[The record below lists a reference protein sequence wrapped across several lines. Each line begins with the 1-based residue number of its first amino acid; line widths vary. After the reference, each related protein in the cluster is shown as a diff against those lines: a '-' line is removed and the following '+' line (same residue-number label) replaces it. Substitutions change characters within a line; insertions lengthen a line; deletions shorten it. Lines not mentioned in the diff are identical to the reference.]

1 MKDDEPLKDAAAR
14 AKTAPLELMKI
25 IFVGEP
31 VRN

>member
-14 AKTAPLELMKI
+14 TGTAPVERMKI